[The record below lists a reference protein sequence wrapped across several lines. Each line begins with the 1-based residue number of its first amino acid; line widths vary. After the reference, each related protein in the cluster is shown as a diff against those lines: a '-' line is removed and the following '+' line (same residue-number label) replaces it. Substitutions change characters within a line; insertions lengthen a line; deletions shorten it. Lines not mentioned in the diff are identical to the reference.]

1 MMARQ
6 QQTQHE
12 IIYQIPHTT
21 YQNVQSN
28 LNISNSLNL
37 WTSSLSNRRQSPGSW
52 QWLSIATNLGYLE
65 YGYIKISAILNRPIS
80 PRVTWLVTLRP
91 KAKASGWL
99 QSTITKMDGLVTEHC
114 HLIRCHMLRCVFTVE
129 CDIARFL
136 CAVHVFDVRASSSY
150 PRYLC
155 TENRFFCGLQCWAR
169 PCRKTAYSLTHRAYL
184 MPQELKL
191 SLR

>member
-150 PRYLC
+150 PRLPLYRKSFL
-155 TENRFFCGLQCWAR
+155 LR
-169 PCRKTAYSLTHRAYL
+169 PP
-184 MPQELKL
+184 ML
-191 SLR
+191 S